1 MPTMAEA
8 SEDPPKRP
16 RRQHDWDAYGVVIA
30 SMVGL
35 LAILVSGYTAYL
47 QRKQVQAQVWPR
59 VELAR
64 NGLKGSIM
72 ASSNGIGP
80 ARVRAVRITV
90 DGKAVRHWTE
100 FAQRISYEGG
110 MAQSQI
116 SGRVMPPGTEIDIV
130 VGDGGAQNQ
139 LVRDIADFMWDD
151 KPKHRV
157 GILVCYCSVLDQCWL
172 AGTGQLGGLQ
182 IDEDE
187 EIDDCPIKDEEK
199 FRQ

>member
-1 MPTMAEA
+1 V
-8 SEDPPKRP
+8 K
-16 RRQHDWDAYGVVIA
+16 
-30 SMVGL
+30 
-35 LAILVSGYTAYL
+35 
-47 QRKQVQAQVWPR
+47 
-59 VELAR
+59 
-64 NGLKGSIM
+64 
-72 ASSNGIGP
+72 
-80 ARVRAVRITV
+80 AVRITV

-100 FAQRISYEGG
+100 FAQLISYKGG

-116 SGRVMPPGTEIDIV
+116 SGRVMPAGTEIDIV

-139 LVRDIADFMWDD
+139 LVRDIADYMWED

-182 IDEDE
+182 MDEDD

>member
-1 MPTMAEA
+1 
-8 SEDPPKRP
+8 
-16 RRQHDWDAYGVVIA
+16 VVIA
-30 SMVGL
+30 SLVGL

-80 ARVRAVRITV
+80 ARVKAVRITV

-100 FAQRISYEGG
+100 FA
-110 MAQSQI
+110 
-116 SGRVMPPGTEIDIV
+116 SGSVTR
-130 VGDGGAQNQ
+130 GDGP
-139 LVRDIADFMWDD
+139 IADQRTSDAAGYGD
-151 KPKHRV
+151 RHRGGATAERKTSWSGTSPTSCGRTSPNTGLASHLLLLGAGTV
-157 GILVCYCSVLDQCWL
+157 L
-172 AGTGQLGGLQ
+172 AGRYRPVGGLQ

-187 EIDDCPIKDEEK
+187 EVDDCPIKDKEK
-199 FRQ
+199 FQQ